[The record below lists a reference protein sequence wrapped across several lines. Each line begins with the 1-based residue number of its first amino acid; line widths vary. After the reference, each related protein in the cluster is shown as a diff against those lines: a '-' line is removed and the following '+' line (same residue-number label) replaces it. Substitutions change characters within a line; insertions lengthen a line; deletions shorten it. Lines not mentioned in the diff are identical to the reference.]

1 LNDVWSWRLPGCEV
15 FKGYTVFDVL
25 RYVDRTA
32 PIIGED
38 DAVIKALVVLKALD
52 VPVLAVVNRRGEVV
66 GVFAGY
72 NVITLLHRVGS
83 TSPMKLWAALYR
95 TPLHDVDWLTL
106 QTETTTSLEDLV
118 TGMRARGWGYAVVH
132 HGETQHLIG
141 VLDVARFLV
150 SYGALERTS
159 LRLLDIATG
168 NVVSVRRDLTLLDLI
183 GVMLRR
189 RVRRVVLEEGDYII
203 TDRGIL
209 QYIVSNQALEM
220 LRDNPTKLLE
230 TSLDALTPYLKKPEI
245 LRGETPIST
254 AFKKLVEKEP
264 YTVLTEERKH
274 ILTPWDITK
283 LLEKKQTSQQH
294 ISRL

>member
-1 LNDVWSWRLPGCEV
+1 
-15 FKGYTVFDVL
+15 VFDVL

-83 TSPMKLWAALYR
+83 TSPERLWAALYR
-95 TPLHDVDWLTL
+95 TPLDDVDWLTL

-118 TGMRARGWGYAVVH
+118 TGMRMRGWGYAVVH

-168 NVVSVRRDLTLLDLI
+168 NVVSVRRDLTLLDFI